1 MRRSRLA
8 TRIFLGKHSSFLSI
22 LMILVLS
29 LGIVWTQSGAKTKP
43 PETRIDTV
51 ADTLHSVVVADPYR
65 WLEDQEGAETRT
77 WIDTQNEYTGLVK
90 LSDRFAVSDLGPEA
104 RAGVNLL
111 ETPPGVDHPGRRCPA
126 GTRRPPRG

>member
-51 ADTLHSVVVADPYR
+51 ADTLHSVVVADPFR
-65 WLEDQEGAETRT
+65 WLDPSSCPSQAFVV
-77 WIDTQNEYTGLVK
+77 NENVVSTTLLSSSYRHATLV
-90 LSDRFAVSDLGPEA
+90 SA
-104 RAGVNLL
+104 
-111 ETPPGVDHPGRRCPA
+111 T
-126 GTRRPPRG
+126 